1 MWQRTTFII
10 LTILVITVVT
20 ATPASAQLWP
30 AASGRVTSYDGKW
43 LTPVIGG
50 VLSSDEQDHLGRGSV
65 FAWDISVPFGT
76 TIYPMAAGRVSYA
89 GCNNAGGYGCWVL
102 IDHKDGYVSLYAHMI
117 DEGSRVRVQIGEQVN
132 AWTPLGRVG
141 WTGMT
146 SFGPHVH
153 WEIHHVER
161 GRQRLDSI
169 FSRAIFRYCKLCA
182 ADPDA
187 TQDATNVAFYTGG
200 ALNQELI
207 VGVLLVLCAFLLFF
221 RPEVVVTGLHRAGV
235 MVYSIFHRSQTVWQQ
250 WQQRHKLR
258 WVSLL
263 LVFLAPT
270 FLCSTGT
277 AIAVWMSDEEM
288 SPRALWSY
296 VRYGLYPVL
305 GTGYQTGAHYTAV
318 WGIPC
323 HGVGTLGQ
331 VCEAHDLVAKTVDWQ
346 RDVATFT
353 RTRPIPAVIPRLGG
367 RFDIDEAR
375 RLITEMHYIDGLVI
389 IDVGSDFQKAHEV
402 IDALVTFG
410 LDGIAIDMEF
420 ADQVRRRDVYG
431 LAEALAQKRKAAGV
445 KGQGVLVLW
454 NVFHN
459 LDSGKNLE
467 VENIQIVPIF
477 TGYGSVETK
486 VVGLEATQKL
496 FAVAPMASG
505 MMAFDQRWP
514 VNEECKT
521 FNTKLGFDCQDWRAL
536 FLHPAIQV
544 TGWWVQQ

>member
-1 MWQRTTFII
+1 MWRRPTLII
-10 LTILVITVVT
+10 LTVLVVTGVT
-20 ATPASAQLWP
+20 ATPAAAQLWP
-30 AASGRVTSYDGKW
+30 AASGRVTSRDGKW
-43 LTPVIGG
+43 LTPVVGG
-50 VLSSDEQDHLGRGSV
+50 ILSSSEQDHLNRGSV
-65 FAWDISVPFGT
+65 FAWDISVPLGT
-76 TIYPMAAGRVSYA
+76 TVYPMATGQVSYA

-102 IDHKDGYVSLYAHMI
+102 IDHKDGYLSLYAHMI
-117 DEGSRVRVQIGEQVN
+117 DDGGRVRVQTGDQVTP
-132 AWTPLGRVG
+132 WTPLGRVG

-153 WEIHHVER
+153 WEIHHVEQ

-169 FSRAIFRYCKLCA
+169 FSPAIFRYCKLCA

-187 TQDATNVAFYTGG
+187 AQDATSVAFYTGG
-200 ALNQELI
+200 TLNRELI
-207 VGVLLVLCAFLLFF
+207 VGILLVLCAFVLFF

-250 WQQRHKLR
+250 LQRKYTLR
-258 WVSLL
+258 WVSLFF
-263 LVFLAPT
+263 VFLAPT

-305 GTGYQTGAHYTAV
+305 GMGYQVGAHYTAV

-331 VCEAHDLVAKTVDWQ
+331 VCEAKDLVAKTVEWQ

-353 RTRPIPAVIPRLGG
+353 RSQPIPAVIPRLGG
-367 RFDIDEAR
+367 RFDIDQAR
-375 RLITEMHYIDGLVI
+375 RLLTEMHYIDGLVI
-389 IDVGSDFQKAHEV
+389 VDVGSDFKKAHEV
-402 IDALVTFG
+402 IDDLVAFG

-420 ADQVRRRDVYG
+420 TDQVRRRDVYW
-431 LAEALAQKRKAAGV
+431 LAEALAQKRQAANL
-445 KGQGVLVLW
+445 KGKGVLVLW
-454 NVFHN
+454 NVFNN
-459 LDSGKNLE
+459 LDSGENLA
-467 VENIQIVPIF
+467 VENVQIVPIF

-486 VVGLEATQKL
+486 VVGLETTQKL
-496 FAVAPMASG
+496 FGVEPIASG

-514 VNEECKT
+514 VNEDCKT
-521 FNTKLGFDCQDWRAL
+521 FNTKLGFDCQDWRGL
-536 FLHPAIQV
+536 FLHPTIQA